1 MTTERAALTDTAPAG
16 VEADPDLNPS
26 DRPETDQPGAKA
38 AADPTAA
45 VAMRRNRNPSA
56 ETQRLYAA
64 DWRAFEDWCREQS
77 LVPLAADA
85 TTVAAFLTQGAKTL
99 SAGTLSR
106 RATAIAERH
115 RQSGFASPAAD
126 PAVTA
131 ILRAA
136 RRTATP
142 RRPAPKPSATL
153 IRMAVRCPRD
163 LAGTR
168 DRAVL
173 LLAANGLSRA
183 ALVGLDVEHI
193 RFTTTA
199 VELSLGAIAGR
210 GARRTA
216 GEGRGVPVV
225 IRSSA
230 DRAVCPVQALRDWLD
245 TSETQFGPVFRKI
258 DRWGTLEHHRLG
270 TDAIR
275 RILARRALRRTAKSH
290 KARGANGRMS
300 RRPAVTA
307 TQAAA
312 TKAEAAADA
321 LLAWLQ
327 TQPTRT
333 ASHREATDPATERG
347 EPLAGRPA
355 PPCARTWSNPIH
367 SSRQRPS
374 QSSPILL
381 VRPPPHR
388 LTTQS
393 GVSGA
398 QRCGW
403 TTPTGS
409 ITDC

>member
-16 VEADPDLNPS
+16 VQADPDLNQS

-45 VAMRRNRNPSA
+45 VAMRRNRNASA

-77 LVPLAADA
+77 LIPLVAEA

-136 RRTATP
+136 RRAATP
-142 RRPAPKPSATL
+142 RRPAPKPVATL
-153 IRMAVRCPRD
+153 IRMAVRCPQD

-168 DRAVL
+168 DRAAL

-193 RFTTTA
+193 RFATTA
-199 VELSLGAIAGR
+199 AELSLGANANR

-216 GEGRGVPVV
+216 GEGRGVPVMG
-225 IRSSA
+225 A
-230 DRAVCPVQALRDWLD
+230 
-245 TSETQFGPVFRKI
+245 KI
-258 DRWGTLEHHRLG
+258 VAFWG
-270 TDAIR
+270 I
-275 RILARRALRRTAKSH
+275 
-290 KARGANGRMS
+290 
-300 RRPAVTA
+300 
-307 TQAAA
+307 
-312 TKAEAAADA
+312 
-321 LLAWLQ
+321 
-327 TQPTRT
+327 
-333 ASHREATDPATERG
+333 
-347 EPLAGRPA
+347 
-355 PPCARTWSNPIH
+355 
-367 SSRQRPS
+367 
-374 QSSPILL
+374 
-381 VRPPPHR
+381 
-388 LTTQS
+388 
-393 GVSGA
+393 
-398 QRCGW
+398 
-403 TTPTGS
+403 
-409 ITDC
+409 